1 GRGRPRRPRAYV
13 TEWGTEELRDAVLRG
28 LGEHAD
34 GRARDAL
41 VHGTLAFAQGVARWD
56 ASAGP
61 VEAHDVVLA
70 VDAATLGALRA
81 VPHLADALV
90 AAFAAA
96 IATRRGEALRD
107 LSFRWAPPAAT
118 PTGYR
123 DGPPPP
129 RADVLRDALADY
141 LAATGDT
148 ALASDARTF
157 VVDDADPELLTLVA
171 SPGVRSSLVRDAAS
185 IDALTRAAR
194 DLLGDARRRVR
205 VR

>member
-1 GRGRPRRPRAYV
+1 V
-13 TEWGTEELRDAVLRG
+13 TDWGTEELRDAALRG

-41 VHGTLAFAQGVARWD
+41 ARGELAIAPGVVRWD

-61 VEAHDVVLA
+61 VDAHDVVLA

-90 AAFAAA
+90 AALAAA
-96 IATRRGEALRD
+96 VAIRPGEALRD

-123 DGPPPP
+123 DVPPPP
-129 RADVLRDALADY
+129 HADVLRDALADY
-141 LAATGDT
+141 LAARGDA
-148 ALASDARTF
+148 ALATAARLF
-157 VVDDADPELLTLVA
+157 VVDDTDPEVLTLVA
-171 SPGVRSSLVRDAAS
+171 SPASRSSLLRDAAS